1 MKATAATRREIW
13 VRLLLYPGHTL
24 PTAAAPVA
32 VGVGLAIHDHV
43 FAFLPVLLAFVGSWL
58 IHVGGVFADNHEL
71 LRKHPGVPEHPELL
85 RALANGTLTLNELK
99 WAIAACFGLPVLI
112 APYMFRIGGVAA
124 LAIGVAGA
132 LASAA
137 YAAGPWPYARRGW
150 AETVFLL
157 MFGVVAVVGTY
168 YAQMVRVRGAP
179 ADWSALWRALP
190 LSVFIV
196 GLPVGALVT
205 NVLVI
210 DDIRDR
216 EFDAQKGWRT
226 TAVRFGLSGSRIE
239 YVALSIFAYLAPL
252 WFWLGLGYSA
262 WVLLPLLTLPL
273 AYHIGGVVRAK
284 EQTKDL
290 FHMTPRASL
299 LAFLWSILLAIG
311 VALF

>member
-1 MKATAATRREIW
+1 MTGNAITRREIW

-32 VGVGLAIHDHV
+32 VGIGLAIHYQV
-43 FAFLPVLLAFVGSWL
+43 FAFLPALLAFVGSWL

-71 LRKHPGVPEHPELL
+71 LRKYPGLPEHPELL
-85 RALANGTLTLNELK
+85 QALVNGTLTLNGLK
-99 WAIAACFGLPVLI
+99 WAIAACFALPLLI
-112 APYMFRIGGVAA
+112 APYMFRVGGVPA

-132 LASAA
+132 LASVA
-137 YAAGPWPYARRGW
+137 YAAGPWAYARRGW
-150 AETVFLL
+150 ADTVFLL

-179 ADWSALWRALP
+179 ADWSELWRTLP
-190 LSVFIV
+190 LSVFVV

-210 DDIRDR
+210 DDMRDR
-216 EFDAQKGWRT
+216 EFDVEKGWRT
-226 TAVRFGLSGSRIE
+226 TAVRFGVAGSRKE
-239 YVALSIFAYLAPL
+239 YSALSIFAYLAPL

-262 WVLLPLLTLPL
+262 WVLLPLFTLPL
-273 AYHIGGVVRAK
+273 AYHIEVAVRSNEK
-284 EQTKDL
+284 NEDL

-311 VALF
+311 VALS

>member
-1 MKATAATRREIW
+1 
-13 VRLLLYPGHTL
+13 
-24 PTAAAPVA
+24 
-32 VGVGLAIHDHV
+32 V
-43 FAFLPVLLAFVGSWL
+43 FAFLPALLAFIASWL

-71 LRKHPGVPEHPELL
+71 LRKHPGLPEHPELL

-112 APYMFRIGGVAA
+112 APYMFRIGGVPA

-179 ADWSALWRALP
+179 ADWSALWRTLP

-273 AYHIGGVVRAK
+273 AYHIGVVVRAK

>member
-1 MKATAATRREIW
+1 MKGNAVTRREIW

-32 VGVGLAIHDHV
+32 VGIGLAIHYQV
-43 FAFLPVLLAFVGSWL
+43 FALLPALLAFVGSWL

-71 LRKHPGVPEHPELL
+71 LRKHPGMPEHPELL
-85 RALANGTLTLNELK
+85 QALVNGTLTLNGLK
-99 WAIAACFGLPVLI
+99 WAIAACFALPLLV
-112 APYMFRIGGVAA
+112 APYMFRFGGVPA
-124 LAIGVAGA
+124 LAIGVVGA

-137 YAAGPWPYARRGW
+137 YAAGPWAYARRGW
-150 AETVFLL
+150 ADTVFLL

-168 YAQMVRVRGAP
+168 YAQMVRVHGGP
-179 ADWSALWRALP
+179 ADWSELWRTLP
-190 LSVFIV
+190 LSVFVV

-210 DDIRDR
+210 DDMRDR
-216 EFDAQKGWRT
+216 EFDVEKGWHT
-226 TAVRFGLSGSRIE
+226 TAVRFGVAGSRKE
-239 YVALSIFAYLAPL
+239 YIALSIFAYLAPL
-252 WFWLGLGYSA
+252 WFWLGLGFSA

-273 AYHIGGVVRAK
+273 AYHIGAAVRSSEK
-284 EQTKDL
+284 NEDL

-311 VALF
+311 VALL